1 MELGDGRFD
10 LCPNLT
16 SARSGPVF
24 EERYFARRLAT
35 PRVVAAAIHYV
46 LHNKAHHLRRPGLP
60 PPRDP
65 LAFTSLA
72 PGNTHLSAPPCT
84 WLLRTA
90 ALI

>member
-46 LHNKAHHLRRPGLP
+46 LHNEAHHLRGAWACRRRATRWHSPRWLP
-60 PPRDP
+60 E
-65 LAFTSLA
+65 T
-72 PGNTHLSAPPCT
+72 
-84 WLLRTA
+84 RT
-90 ALI
+90 